1 MRRLRG
7 QPRAVYRVYGEDEYL
22 AGVDPFADLE
32 SPPAEPASHL
42 AKWGAPTPPAA
53 AVTTREHRLRRL
65 AGAAALTGAVGTV
78 GGTIGLVGLR
88 SHPVDRQIAANIS
101 PPARIAPTDAGRN
114 AGVGAGIARVASST
128 NGVHRDAARRDG
140 GRKEGVRLSG
150 ARREVAYRVLPSER
164 SPRAVAR
171 RSRLISRPEVS
182 VRRVSPSAHV
192 SEPESSAPESSPAR
206 YTPSPVANAPQ
217 DTPATP
223 LASTSQNAAADAEA
237 RPLAQSEFGFE
248 R

>member
-22 AGVDPFADLE
+22 AGVDPFADFHA
-32 SPPAEPASHL
+32 PPAEPASHL
-42 AKWGAPTPPAA
+42 AEGGAPAPPAA

-88 SHPVDRQIAANIS
+88 SHPVDRQIAANVS
-101 PPARIAPTDAGRN
+101 PSARI
-114 AGVGAGIARVASST
+114 IA
-128 NGVHRDAARRDG
+128 D
-140 GRKEGVRLSG
+140 
-150 ARREVAYRVLPSER
+150 ARREVAHRVLPSER

-171 RSRLISRPEVS
+171 RSRLISRPEVG
-182 VRRVSPSAHV
+182 VRPGVGVMRVSPRAHV
-192 SEPESSAPESSPAR
+192 SDSGSPAPEPPPAR
-206 YTPSPVANAPQ
+206 PTPSPVVNTAQDAPV
-217 DTPATP
+217 TS
-223 LASTSQNAAADAEA
+223 LASASQNAPAETEV

>member
-7 QPRAVYRVYGEDEYL
+7 QPRAVYRVCGEDEYL
-22 AGVDPFADLE
+22 AGVDPFADFHA
-32 SPPAEPASHL
+32 PPAEPASHL
-42 AKWGAPTPPAA
+42 AEGGAPAPPAA

-101 PPARIAPTDAGRN
+101 PPARI
-114 AGVGAGIARVASST
+114 IA
-128 NGVHRDAARRDG
+128 D
-140 GRKEGVRLSG
+140 
-150 ARREVAYRVLPSER
+150 ARREVAHRVLPSER

-192 SEPESSAPESSPAR
+192 TEPESSAPESSPAR

-223 LASTSQNAAADAEA
+223 LASASQNAPVDAEA